1 MVRAVIASLL
11 LASAPV
17 LHAADPNKVF
27 RYAFEIA
34 ETTFDPPRV
43 SDLYSNVVNG
53 AMFDTPLAYDYLHR
67 PTILKPNTVEAL
79 PERSADGL
87 TYTFRVKRGI
97 HFNDDPAFN
106 GKKRELTAEDY
117 VYSIKRV
124 LDPKTRASQIGELE
138 EHIVGGEEAMAKARK
153 TGRFDYDAPMEGLR
167 ALDRYTFQVK
177 LNKPLYVFIYNFADC
192 RIACAVAREVV
203 ERYGDDV
210 GSHPVGTGPYR
221 LAFWKRSS
229 KMVLE
234 ANPNFREEYFDGNP
248 GDDSKAQEILRVQK
262 GKRLPMVGRIEVSV
276 IEETQPRWL
285 SFLNEEMDM
294 MYQVPEEFANQGM
307 PNNKLAPNLAKRGVI
322 MEQVPALDLTFNYF
336 NMKDPVVGGYTP
348 EKVALRR
355 AISLGYNA
363 HDEIAIIRKNQAI
376 PAHTPYSPGVAG
388 YDPNFRTSMGE
399 YNVPK
404 AKALLDMFGYVDRD
418 GDGYREMPDGS
429 RLEIRHNSSPTAR
442 DQQIDELWKRSMD
455 DIGIRFTVRKAK
467 WPDLLKEARAGR
479 LMTWQLGNTASAPD
493 ADTWLQSLYGKND
506 ASAGNYAQFQN
517 AEYDR
522 LYERARSMPDG
533 PERTRIY
540 QEMAKLVV
548 AFAPWKV
555 NTHRIRTDMWYPHV
569 IGYRRQLVASTNFWK
584 YIDIDPAKAQ
594 AVGKR

>member
-1 MVRAVIASLL
+1 MARSLAIL
-11 LASAPV
+11 LALAFAPP
-17 LHAADPNKVF
+17 LHAADPAKVF

-34 ETTFDPPRV
+34 ETSFDPPRI

-53 AMFDTPLAYDYLHR
+53 AMFDTPLHYDYLHR
-67 PTILKPNTVEAL
+67 PAILKPNTVEAL

-87 TYTFRVKRGI
+87 TYTFKVKPGI
-97 HFNDDPAFN
+97 FFNDDPAFN
-106 GKKRELTAEDY
+106 GRKRELVAEDY

-124 LDPKTRASQIGELE
+124 LDPKVRASQVGELA
-138 EHIVGGEEAMAKARK
+138 EHLVGSEEAIAKARK
-153 TGRFDYDAPMEGLR
+153 AGKFDYDTPMEGLR
-167 ALDRYTFQVK
+167 TLDRYTFQVR
-177 LNKPLYVFIYNFADC
+177 LNKPLYVFIYNFTDC
-192 RIACAVAREVV
+192 RISCAVAREVI
-203 ERYGDDV
+203 EKYGDDA

-221 LAFWKRSS
+221 LAFWKRSA

-234 ANPNFREEYFDGNP
+234 ANPNFREEYFDGDP
-248 GDDSKAQEILRVQK
+248 GDDPKAQEILRTQK
-262 GKRLPMVGRIEVSV
+262 GKRLPMIGRIEVSV

-307 PNNKLAPNLAKRGVI
+307 PNNKLAPNLAKRGVV
-322 MEQVPALDLTFNYF
+322 MEQVPALDLTMNYF
-336 NMKDPVVGGYTP
+336 NMKDPTVGGYTP

-355 AISLGYNA
+355 AISLGYKT

-376 PAHTPYSPGVAG
+376 PAQTPYSPGVAG
-388 YDPNFRTSMGE
+388 YDPKFTTSMGE

-429 RLEIRHNSSPTAR
+429 PLTIRHNSSPTAR

-455 DIGIRFTVRKAK
+455 DIGVRFTVRKAK

-479 LMTWQLGNTASAPD
+479 LMTWQLGNTATAPD
-493 ADTWLQSLYGKND
+493 ADGKND
-506 ASAGNYAQFQN
+506 ANASNFAQFQN

-522 LYERARSMPDG
+522 LYEQARSMPDG
-533 PERTRIY
+533 PERTRLY
-540 QEMAKLVV
+540 QAMAKLVV
-548 AFAPWKV
+548 AYAPWKV

-569 IGYRRQLVASTNFWK
+569 VGYRRQLVASSNFWK
-584 YIDIDPAKAQ
+584 YIDIDTSKAKVAS
-594 AVGKR
+594 R